1 MTTEENF
8 LQETKELRQL
18 ISQVD
23 NSGVSAWDA
32 GHLLKVVKDKK
43 AYVKQFSNFENYT
56 KTEIGINP
64 QTANNYITIAE
75 KFTKEEIGNLMLVT
89 HLRVIAEIKNNKT
102 RKLVL
107 KTFKEREEKD
117 KDNPQNKQV
126 INATNKEI
134 AKSEVSAE
142 QVYKT
147 KLSDIVGT
155 VTMVLESGNV
165 ELEEQ
170 EIEKIIEINI
180 EKGKEEAQKR
190 RKAKKQQKGTY
201 GKPLFGNQFK
211 SDFFKD
217 VSALLENEPIN
228 EMGLVALFCI
238 MFQSL
243 RGTQFV
249 WKNESVTFVAIK
261 YIRAEFPDACV
272 RCKTTGKTK
281 RNFELDI
288 EFEFESYNYVR
299 HKHMQSTKNC
309 DLIICWNDNAKTD
322 DKLKDN
328 PTVKKMPPIL
338 SLKNCFET
346 GEIELIT

>member
-1 MTTEENF
+1 M
-8 LQETKELRQL
+8 
-18 ISQVD
+18 
-23 NSGVSAWDA
+23 
-32 GHLLKVVKDKK
+32 KVVKDKK
-43 AYVKQFSNFENYT
+43 GYVVQFTNFENYT

-64 QTANNYITIAE
+64 QTANNYITIRE

-89 HLRVIAEIKNNKT
+89 HLRVIAEIENDKM

-107 KTFKEREEKD
+107 KTFKEKEERD
-117 KDNPQNKQV
+117 KSNSQDKPV
-126 INATNKEI
+126 TDVANKET
-134 AKSEVSAE
+134 AKSETSAE

-165 ELEEQ
+165 ELKEH

-190 RKAKKQQKGTY
+190 RKAKRQQKGTD

-228 EMGLVALFCI
+228 EMGVVALFCI

-243 RGTQFV
+243 RGTQFE
-249 WKNESVTFVAIK
+249 WKNENVTFVAIK

-272 RCKTTGKTK
+272 RCKTTGRTK
-281 RNFELDI
+281 RDFELDI

-328 PTVKKMPPIL
+328 ATVKK
-338 SLKNCFET
+338 CHQF
-346 GEIELIT
+346 